1 MSTPS
6 SDVVFVAGARTAMA
20 EYSGTPGFGKLSGF
34 SALELGTIAT
44 KAALQRSDVKPD
56 QIDHVVFGNVLYT
69 SQDALYGAR
78 HIGLKAG
85 VPVPVPAL
93 TVNRLCGSG
102 IQSVIS
108 AAHLILADEAK
119 TVVAGGTESLSQAPF
134 VLWGARGGY
143 RFGQKW
149 ELQDMLMGSLYDTN
163 CGLFMAQTAEKL
175 GKKYG
180 ISREAQDEFANRSHS
195 LGAAAVKSGRF
206 ADEIVPVEIK
216 KGDKVVGKVD
226 TDDHIKP
233 DTTLEALSKLRPAF
247 GQDGTVTAGN
257 ASGIVDGAA
266 ALIVT
271 TGEHAKA
278 MGWKP
283 RARIAAWATCGVE
296 PSEMGIGPAPA
307 IRDVLKKAGLKQ
319 DQVDFYEINEAFAA
333 QYLAVEKELG
343 LDRDTV
349 NVNGGAIAL
358 GHPLG
363 ATGTRLLLTLVHQL
377 ERANKSRGIASACIG
392 GGQGIAMLIER
403 IPAGR

>member
-1 MSTPS
+1 MSKH
-6 SDVVFVAGARTAMA
+6 DLVILGGARTPMA
-20 EYSGTPGFGKLSGF
+20 EYSGTPGFGKLAGF

-56 QIDHVVFGNVLYT
+56 QVDHVVFGNVLYT

-175 GKKYG
+175 AKKYNIDRG
-180 ISREAQDEFANRSHS
+180 AQDEFANRSHS

-233 DTTLEALSKLRPAF
+233 DTTLEGLSKLRPAF

-271 TGEHAKA
+271 TGEHAKS

-307 IRDVLKKAGLKQ
+307 IRAVLEKAGLKQ
-319 DQVDFYEINEAFAA
+319 DQIDFYEINEAFAA

-343 LDRDTV
+343 LDRDKV

>member
-1 MSTPS
+1 MSKH
-6 SDVVFVAGARTAMA
+6 DLVLLGGARTPMA
-20 EYSGTPGFGKLSGF
+20 EYSGTPGFGKLAGF
-34 SALELGTIAT
+34 SALELGTLAT

-108 AAHLILADEAK
+108 AAHLILAGEAK

-175 GKKYG
+175 AKKYG

-233 DTTLEALSKLRPAF
+233 DTTLEALARLNPAF
-247 GQDGTVTAGN
+247 GKDGTVTAGN

-266 ALIVT
+266 ALVVT
-271 TGEHAKA
+271 TAERAKSD
-278 MGWKP
+278 
-283 RARIAAWATCGVE
+283 RLDVLGVVRSSASVGVD
-296 PSEMGIGPAPA
+296 PSEMGIGPVPA
-307 IRDVLKKAGLKQ
+307 IRKCLERAGVKLADVDL
-319 DQVDFYEINEAFAA
+319 FEINEAFAA
-333 QYLAVEKELG
+333 QYLGVEKELG
-343 LDRDTV
+343 LSRDKV
-349 NVNGGAIAL
+349 NVNGGAISL

-363 ATGTRLLLTLVHQL
+363 ATGTRLILTLLLQL
-377 ERANKSRGIASACIG
+377 RRSKKRLGVASACIG
-392 GGQGIAMLIER
+392 GGQGIAILIENPR
-403 IPAGR
+403 T

>member
-1 MSTPS
+1 MSK
-6 SDVVFVAGARTAMA
+6 SDLVILSGARTAMA
-20 EYSGTPGFGKLSGF
+20 EYVGTPGFGKLADR
-34 SALELGTIAT
+34 SALELGALAG
-44 KAALQRSDVKPD
+44 KAALERSGVEPG
-56 QIDHVVFGNVLYT
+56 QVDHVVFGNVLYT
-69 SQDALYGAR
+69 SPDALYGAR

-102 IQSVIS
+102 IQSVVS
-108 AAHLILADEAK
+108 SCHLILAGEANA
-119 TVVAGGTESLSQAPF
+119 VLAGGTESMSQAPH

-149 ELQDMLMGSLYDTN
+149 ELQDLLMGSLLDTG

-175 GKKYG
+175 GNRYG
-180 ISREAQDEFANRSHS
+180 ITRQAQDEFALRSHQ

-206 ADEIVPVEIK
+206 REEIVPVEVR
-216 KGDKVVGKVD
+216 KGDKVVGVVD

-233 DTTLEALSKLRPAF
+233 DTTYEGLAKLRPAF
-247 GQDGTVTAGN
+247 GKDGTVTAGN
-257 ASGIVDGAA
+257 ASGITDAAA
-266 ALIVT
+266 ALVIT
-271 TGEHAKA
+271 TGAHARA
-278 MGWKP
+278 NGWKP
-283 RARIAAWATCGVE
+283 RARIVAWDACGVE

-307 IRDVLKKAGLKQ
+307 IRNTLKKAGV
-319 DQVDFYEINEAFAA
+319 DRGQVDFFEINEAFSA
-333 QYLAVEKELG
+333 QYLAVEKELE
-343 LDRDTV
+343 LDRNKV

-377 ERANKSRGIASACIG
+377 EHAGKRYGMASACIG

-403 IPAGR
+403 A